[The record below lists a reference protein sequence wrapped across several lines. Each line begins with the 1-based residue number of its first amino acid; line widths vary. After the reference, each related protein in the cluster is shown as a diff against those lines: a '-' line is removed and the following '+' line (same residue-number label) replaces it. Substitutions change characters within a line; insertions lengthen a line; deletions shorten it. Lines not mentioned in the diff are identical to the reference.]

1 VALYSFSNHFYRG
14 NVCLFF
20 FRKKFP
26 PFDQIIKKVV
36 SENAKGGT
44 SKFLKEFIAVV
55 VAFAIFQLYHGDQF

>member
-1 VALYSFSNHFYRG
+1 MISSCLTRG

-55 VAFAIFQLYHGDQF
+55 VAFND